1 MEINF
6 HNLDTVDNKNLK
18 FAVIAA
24 EYNNKWLFVRHKDRT
39 TLEIPGG
46 HRKDGEDI
54 NVTASRELFEETGSI
69 DFHIEAICDYSVT
82 RDSIP
87 SYGRLFYAQVYKL
100 GELPPLE
107 IAEVISKE
115 NLPENLTYK
124 DIQPYL
130 FEKAK
135 EFKNK

>member
-6 HNLDTVDNKNLK
+6 YSLDTVANKSLK

-24 EYNNKWLFVRHKDRT
+24 EYNNKWLFVRHKERT

-46 HRKDGEDI
+46 HREEGEDI
-54 NVTASRELFEETGSI
+54 NKTASRELFEETGAT

-82 RDSIP
+82 KDDIP

-107 IAEVISKE
+107 IAEVIFRE
-115 NLPENLTYK
+115 NLPENLTYRE
-124 DIQPYL
+124 IQPYL
-130 FEKAK
+130 FRKVK

>member
-6 HNLDTVDNKNLK
+6 HNLDTVASKNLK
-18 FAVIAA
+18 FAVITA
-24 EYNNKWLFVRHKDRT
+24 EYNNKWLFVRHKERT

-46 HRKDGEDI
+46 HREKGEDI
-54 NVTASRELFEETGSI
+54 NVTASRELFEETGAI

-82 RDSIP
+82 RNSTP

-107 IAEVISKE
+107 IAEVISSE

-124 DIQPYL
+124 EIQPYL
-130 FEKAK
+130 FKKAR